1 MALRVGLALA
11 AMVERLGARVG
22 LKWPNDVVA
31 GERKLAGVLCE
42 ARWEGPR
49 AQWIA
54 IGIGMNVYG
63 PLPEVLTDRAVA
75 LDELVP
81 GVTRVA
87 VLERLIPRLHQ
98 LRDAA
103 RLSDAERIAYARR
116 NYLSG
121 KRLLEPVLGEV
132 CGVGPD
138 GALLVEGAGTLQR
151 VLGGSIV
158 TA

>member
-1 MALRVGLALA
+1 MALRVGLALG
-11 AMVERLGARVG
+11 AMVERLGARVS

-31 GERKLAGVLCE
+31 DERKLAGVLCE

-49 AQWIA
+49 ARWIA

-63 PLPEVLTDRAVA
+63 PLPEALRQRAVA

-81 GVTRVA
+81 GITRVA
-87 VLERLIPRLHQ
+87 VLEQLIPRLHQ
-98 LRDAA
+98 LRDAP
-103 RLSDAERIAYARR
+103 RLSHAERTAYARR
-116 NYLSG
+116 DCLSG
-121 KRLLEPVLGEV
+121 KRLLEPVSGEV

-138 GALLVEGAGTLQR
+138 GALLVEGGGTLQR
-151 VLGGSIV
+151 VLGGSVV